1 MQNLIRFI
9 RMYHFLLLFLIFQS
23 ISLTLIINNN
33 SYQNYRI
40 IKKTSEYTG
49 FIYSISQNI
58 KDYFQLKEVN
68 TYLAN
73 ENAKLLTLI
82 NSVESKTIINE
93 KKEFD
98 FISSQVINNTV
109 SKRNN
114 FITLNKGS
122 FHGVMEG
129 MGLITLNGVV
139 GIVHSVSNKFSLAM
153 SILNKNSSI
162 SVKLN
167 KQNNA
172 GSLKW
177 NGFDYRRASL
187 ESIPNHV
194 NINRDDT
201 ISTNGFSTI
210 FPKGIDIG
218 TINSFKANSE
228 TGHYDIIIDLF
239 IDFNKLNSVYIIES
253 VDSFEQLNLE
263 KIKND

>member
-122 FHGVMEG
+122 FHGVSEG
-129 MGLITLNGVV
+129 MGLITFYILIGSAMLAVLY
-139 GIVHSVSNKFSLAM
+139 SELSKAFS
-153 SILNKNSSI
+153 K
-162 SVKLN
+162 
-167 KQNNA
+167 
-172 GSLKW
+172 
-177 NGFDYRRASL
+177 
-187 ESIPNHV
+187 
-194 NINRDDT
+194 
-201 ISTNGFSTI
+201 
-210 FPKGIDIG
+210 
-218 TINSFKANSE
+218 
-228 TGHYDIIIDLF
+228 
-239 IDFNKLNSVYIIES
+239 
-253 VDSFEQLNLE
+253 
-263 KIKND
+263 

>member
-9 RMYHFLLLFLIFQS
+9 RMYNFLLLFLIFQS
-23 ISLTLIINNN
+23 IFVIIRNN

-122 FHGVMEG
+122 HGIKQG
-129 MGLITLNGVV
+129 NG
-139 GIVHSVSNKFSLAM
+139 I
-153 SILNKNSSI
+153 
-162 SVKLN
+162 
-167 KQNNA
+167 NNIEWSC
-172 GSLKW
+172 G
-177 NGFDYRRASL
+177 
-187 ESIPNHV
+187 
-194 NINRDDT
+194 NR
-201 ISTNGFSTI
+201 
-210 FPKGIDIG
+210 
-218 TINSFKANSE
+218 SFC
-228 TGHYDIIIDLF
+228 F
-239 IDFNKLNSVYIIES
+239 
-253 VDSFEQLNLE
+253 
-263 KIKND
+263 